1 MSAPA
6 AAVHAAAAGLLF
18 NVTKGNTMIT
28 NVQLPLSGTAPAVP
42 GFKAAAVRFGQ
53 GVWDVLHA
61 IGAGRARSELLR
73 VARVQ
78 ESTNPQL
85 AARLRELA
93 REDWLTRS

>member
-1 MSAPA
+1 
-6 AAVHAAAAGLLF
+6 
-18 NVTKGNTMIT
+18 MIT
-28 NVQLPLSGTAPAVP
+28 NVQLRLPVAAPAVP

-73 VARVQ
+73 VARVH
-78 ESTNPQL
+78 ESNNPQL

-93 REDWLTRS
+93 REDWLKHS